1 MASGMINAISVRPTG
16 EYDVIG
22 ANSEAKAHI
31 CMSRCRFG
39 ANHAIECTIRL
50 ACWSLHQETR
60 WRRMRVEKTQEGW
73 RVFVTAGGIPNGGA
87 TAADCTVIAVG
98 ATKGNTFQGEIKYSP
113 DPSDAKPSPDNA
125 VEPGHKITITFA
137 PQFAEVT
144 YAEVGCSEGTGI
156 FGRYTR
162 VRK

>member
-1 MASGMINAISVRPTG
+1 VKLKLIFVCLAVVLVQITPLNAQSVSPAGHYTKKRGGVG
-16 EYDVIG
+16 E
-22 ANSEAKAHI
+22 
-31 CMSRCRFG
+31 
-39 ANHAIECTIRL
+39 
-50 ACWSLHQETR
+50 
-60 WRRMRVEKTQEGW
+60 MRVEKTQEGW

-144 YAEVGCSEGTGI
+144 YAEAGCSEGTGI

-162 VRK
+162 VPK

>member
-1 MASGMINAISVRPTG
+1 VTLKLTLVCLAVVLVQITPLNAQSVSPAGHYTKKHGGAG
-16 EYDVIG
+16 E
-22 ANSEAKAHI
+22 
-31 CMSRCRFG
+31 
-39 ANHAIECTIRL
+39 
-50 ACWSLHQETR
+50 
-60 WRRMRVEKTQEGW
+60 MRVEKTQEGW

-87 TAADCTVIAVG
+87 TAADCTVIAAG
-98 ATKGNTFQGEIKYSP
+98 ATKGNTFQGEIKYRP

-144 YAEVGCSEGTGI
+144 YAEVECGEGTGI